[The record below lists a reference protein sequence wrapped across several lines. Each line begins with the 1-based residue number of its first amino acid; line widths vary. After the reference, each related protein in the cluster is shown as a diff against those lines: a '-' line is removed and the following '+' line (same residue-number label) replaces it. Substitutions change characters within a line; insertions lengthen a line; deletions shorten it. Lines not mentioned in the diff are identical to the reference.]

1 MLTPA
6 RAAISR
12 VDAPWKPLAAKTS
25 SAAPRMRALVDPG
38 ASRALSSADFATCR
52 GRLERLTHAG
62 AYRAPGA
69 AVNRCGGPSVN
80 DLLPHREAHDLR
92 RVVEVELLH
101 DVLAVRLHRVDAHRE
116 DDRDLLVGLALGDEL
131 QHLAFAVAAQRAVVL
146 DLLPAR
152 VAELGPAPVARLTH
166 DLALVVGLEDA
177 TQALAYHGVVVD
189 QEHADL
195 THLSGPPREPGC
207 RLSRA
212 AHALSPSLI
221 SPQVGRCS
229 QEGLELGDPL
239 RLPRKCCVP
248 LGEEPGEALGPRLV
262 VPEGGHPPHPGG
274 QPPVRR
280 AAGRRQLADVPLP
293 QGLHL
298 GRHTG
303 EAALE
308 GPGPRAGSGPP
319 GGGPAWRLGA
329 RRSGARRHVS
339 RTAARPAGASSSACA
354 STATARDG
362 GEPSPRR
369 RR

>member
-131 QHLAFAVAAQRAVVL
+131 QHLAFAVGEQREVVL

-152 VAELGPAPVARLTH
+152 VAEVALEQHLRDRRAEERAASTDRLDGLQEVQVLRVLEQIAARARLQALAHAHVVGVHGQDEHLGALVALHDLARCLDAVQLGQRDVHHHDVRVHTLRHLDGAAPVARLTH
-166 DLALVVGLEDA
+166 DLDLVVGLEDA

-212 AHALSPSLI
+212 AHALSP
-221 SPQVGRCS
+221 R
-229 QEGLELGDPL
+229 
-239 RLPRKCCVP
+239 
-248 LGEEPGEALGPRLV
+248 
-262 VPEGGHPPHPGG
+262 
-274 QPPVRR
+274 
-280 AAGRRQLADVPLP
+280 
-293 QGLHL
+293 
-298 GRHTG
+298 
-303 EAALE
+303 
-308 GPGPRAGSGPP
+308 
-319 GGGPAWRLGA
+319 
-329 RRSGARRHVS
+329 
-339 RTAARPAGASSSACA
+339 
-354 STATARDG
+354 
-362 GEPSPRR
+362 
-369 RR
+369 